1 MAIQILKNSE
11 DKFSRLEKNVD
22 LPEDQ
27 THAFVVRF
35 WLEHREIKGAKPLW
49 RGVIEHVLSGRKKH
63 LNKIDEVADFISSYL
78 KG

>member
-1 MAIQILKNSE
+1 MAIQISE
-11 DKFSRLEKNVD
+11 NKEDTFLQLEKKVD

-35 WLEHREIKGAKPLW
+35 WLEHREIKGVKSLW
-49 RGVIEHVLSGRKKH
+49 RGVIEHVLSGRKKY
-63 LNKIDEVADFISSYL
+63 LNKFDEVADFISSYL

>member
-1 MAIQILKNSE
+1 MAIQIFKNRE
-11 DKFSRLEKNVD
+11 EKFSRLEKNVD

-35 WLEHREIKGAKPLW
+35 WLEHREIKGVKSLW
-49 RGVIEHVLSGRKKH
+49 RGVIEHALSGRKKY
-63 LNKIDEVADFISSYL
+63 LKKIDEVTDFISSYL